1 MQLPIELK
9 VNANKK
15 KTEITKIENNIY
27 HVNVKARAENNKA
40 NLELIKFFSKLTGK
54 QVRILSGLKSKK
66 KLIG

>member
-1 MQLPIELK
+1 MQLPIELR
-9 VNANKK
+9 VQANKK

-27 HVNVKARAENNKA
+27 HINVKSRAENNKA
-40 NLELIKFFSKLTGK
+40 NIEIIKFFSKLSGK

>member
-27 HVNVKARAENNKA
+27 HVNVK
-40 NLELIKFFSKLTGK
+40 
-54 QVRILSGLKSKK
+54 SKK